1 MYSPAPSP
9 FGNMVGGG
17 GVGTANLSHTSTAML
32 VPMHSQA
39 GPHSV
44 ILGPGGGPPQMGRM
58 KRPFRTIT
66 PPTLSP
72 FVTPTNNG
80 SICVLPCWLLTG
92 FRPSLFLCA
101 FTGAYIGGPGMGTL
115 PRYGGHMAGPPP
127 TFLTGSIIGPICSNP
142 GPTSAVGG
150 GGVLSTLSRQ
160 SMMMD
165 GTIPRSL
172 SRGTTENSQ
181 FYYG

>member
-72 FVTPTNNG
+72 FATPTNNG
-80 SICVLPCWLLTG
+80 SICECPRWLLTG
-92 FRPSLFLCA
+92 FRPSLFL
-101 FTGAYIGGPGMGTL
+101 TL
-115 PRYGGHMAGPPP
+115 CFH
-127 TFLTGSIIGPICSNP
+127 
-142 GPTSAVGG
+142 
-150 GGVLSTLSRQ
+150 
-160 SMMMD
+160 
-165 GTIPRSL
+165 RSL
-172 SRGTTENSQ
+172 YRWSRDGHSAKIRWA
-181 FYYG
+181 YGRASTHLSHRFNYRAHLQ

>member
-72 FVTPTNNG
+72 FATPTNNG
-80 SICVLPCWLLTG
+80 SICECPVPSTLVTNWLPSFSLPHSVLSQELISVVQGWA
-92 FRPSLFLCA
+92 LCQDTVGIWQGLHPP
-101 FTGAYIGGPGMGTL
+101 FSPVQLSGP
-115 PRYGGHMAGPPP
+115 
-127 TFLTGSIIGPICSNP
+127 
-142 GPTSAVGG
+142 SAV
-150 GGVLSTLSRQ
+150 
-160 SMMMD
+160 
-165 GTIPRSL
+165 IPGQRP
-172 SRGTTENSQ
+172 RWAEEV
-181 FYYG
+181 Y